1 MSGQALWYLTRGT
14 GLVALVLL
22 TGTVALGVLTWNGWS
37 SHRWPRFITLGLHR
51 NLSLLA
57 VAFLGVHVAS
67 TVVDGFAPIGWL
79 DVVVPFHSPY
89 RPIWLGLGAVA
100 VDLLIAVMVTSL
112 LRRHLSLA
120 VWRTVHLTAWA
131 AWPIALVHGLGTG
144 SDTTHGW
151 VQLVYVASVAVVLA
165 CAWWRI
171 AASWADRRPVRLAA
185 LVTSIVVPIAVL
197 AWTATGP
204 LHSGWARRS
213 GTPSELLH
221 NSSSATGEE
230 DP

>member
-1 MSGQALWYLTRGT
+1 MSAQSLWYLTRGT
-14 GLVALVLL
+14 GLVSLVLL
-22 TGTVALGVLTWNGWS
+22 TGTVALGVLTWHGWS

-67 TVVDGFAPIGWL
+67 TILDGFAPIGWL
-79 DVVVPFHSPY
+79 DVLVPFHSPY

-100 VDLLIAVMVTSL
+100 LDLLIAVIVTSL

-120 VWRTVHLTAWA
+120 VWRTVHWTAWA

-144 SDTTHGW
+144 SDTTQRW
-151 VQLVYVASVAVVLA
+151 VQLVYLASVLVVLG

-171 AASWADRRPVRLAA
+171 GSSWTDRRPHRLAVLA
-185 LVTSIVVPIAVL
+185 TSVVLPVAVI

-204 LHSGWARRS
+204 LQPGWARRS
-213 GTPSELLH
+213 G
-221 NSSSATGEE
+221 
-230 DP
+230 

>member
-22 TGTVALGVLTWNGWS
+22 TGTVALGVLTWHGWRS
-37 SHRWPRFITLGLHR
+37 PRWPRFITLGLHR

-57 VAFLGVHVAS
+57 VAFLGVHVVS
-67 TVVDGFAPIGWL
+67 TILDGFAPIGWV

-112 LRRHLSLA
+112 LRRHISLA
-120 VWRTVHLTAWA
+120 VWRSVHLLAWA

-144 SDTTHGW
+144 SDTTHRW
-151 VQLVYVASVAVVLA
+151 VQLVYVASVVVVLT

-171 AASWADRRPVRLAA
+171 ATSWTDRRPALVAA
-185 LVTSIVVPIAVL
+185 LVASIVVPVAVL

-204 LHSGWARRS
+204 LHPGWARRA

-221 NSSSATGEE
+221 QTSSATAG

>member
-1 MSGQALWYLTRGT
+1 MSAQSLWYLTRGT
-14 GLVALVLL
+14 GLVSLVLL
-22 TGTVALGVLTWNGWS
+22 TGTVALGVLTWHGWS

-67 TVVDGFAPIGWL
+67 TILDGFAPIGWL

-100 VDLLIAVMVTSL
+100 LDLLIAVIVTSL

-120 VWRTVHLTAWA
+120 VWRTVHWTAWA

-144 SDTTHGW
+144 SDTTQRW
-151 VQLVYVASVAVVLA
+151 VQLVYLASVLVVLG

-171 AASWADRRPVRLAA
+171 GSSWTDRRPHRLAVLA
-185 LVTSIVVPIAVL
+185 TSVVLPVAVI

-204 LHSGWARRS
+204 LQPGWARRS
-213 GTPSELLH
+213 GTPSQLLH
-221 NSSSATGEE
+221 QTTSATEGQ
-230 DP
+230 P